1 MDFIGDYRCKYNAL
15 SAYLRCSVNPSGP
28 CEGCPNFEQ
37 VREKLMFQGRPIA
50 PTSWQDILIHNVK
63 VKVFYIWSVVCVPVG
78 MLQAICALTLVG
90 LLISNKY
97 PISKEQFLESFQQSN
112 GIVGQLYMLRRA
124 WDVAT
129 EFHFSSIHRTSFNK
143 FLRLALP
150 VIWCLVFDITV
161 KLLLHR

>member
-15 SAYLRCSVNPSGP
+15 SPYLRCSVNPCGP
-28 CEGCPNFEQ
+28 CEGCPSF
-37 VREKLMFQGRPIA
+37 VASRVMGLPIA
-50 PTSWQDILIHNVK
+50 PMSRREIRLHNAKMKLWQL
-63 VKVFYIWSVVCVPVG
+63 WSVVRCPVG
-78 MLQAICALTLVG
+78 MFQAICALTLVG

-97 PISKEQFLESFQQSN
+97 PISKEQFLGLFQQNN

-129 EFHFSSIHRTSFNK
+129 EFHFYSIHRTSFNK

-150 VIWCLVFDITV
+150 AIWCLVFDITV